1 MLAILIFFTPGYT
14 VKKSKL
20 LPGFEG
26 FQFMAMNISIMTLN
40 VYIQVSTIIGE
51 AKLLDLSFLE
61 YAFYCVVAM
70 TGFFPYQ
77 HQFMSETELKVEKDL
92 KGIKT
97 FYVIGNPNNCKDRK
111 RTL

>member
-1 MLAILIFFTPGYT
+1 MLAIMVFCIPDYNL
-14 VKKSKL
+14 KKSKL

-26 FQFMAMNISIMTLN
+26 LQFVAMNIAIMSLN
-40 VYIQVSTIIGE
+40 VYIQFTTIMGE

-77 HQFMSETELKVEKDL
+77 H
-92 KGIKT
+92 
-97 FYVIGNPNNCKDRK
+97 
-111 RTL
+111 